1 MNDTNSDLQVLIV
14 DDELDI
20 CCLLSSLLQQNKI
33 HSEYVTSL
41 REAKGFLKERMP
53 VLILL
58 DNHLSDGMGLD
69 FIPFV
74 RKHFPSI
81 RIIMITAY
89 DGREESERALK
100 SGASAFI
107 SKPFSREDILH
118 AIQQVL

>member
-1 MNDTNSDLQVLIV
+1 MNDTHSDLQVLIV
-14 DDELDI
+14 DDELDF